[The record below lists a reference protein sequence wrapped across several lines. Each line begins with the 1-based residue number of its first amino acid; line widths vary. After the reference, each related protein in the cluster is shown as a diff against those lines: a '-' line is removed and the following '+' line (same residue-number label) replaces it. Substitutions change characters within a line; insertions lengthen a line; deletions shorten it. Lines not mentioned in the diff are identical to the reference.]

1 MKLITTFLK
10 GSLHMPGSSSSS
22 NLPPYA
28 LIPFLGTPLWVIFHP
43 DAPYQPYT
51 YVQTYSPPQ
60 SGQIQPPTGYLML
73 YPPPGLNSPNAP
85 LLTPAQPSG
94 SAASSWEQPA
104 HLIEPAAPPVLL
116 PAPSSAIPLP
126 EQTSIIEILH
136 NVQHGIAPFLSATDI
151 ARLNLSGH
159 LFFSNAI
166 AQRPIAAYTYQD
178 INGIPITPAGAIF
191 LNALIADRLL
201 TATQYRY
208 LDRQHL
214 NQLNNI
220 NTVTVMTAIDAAYSN
235 PAALPQAL
243 SPADQFHSLDMLHL
257 YWLGS
262 NYCRTLE
269 QQRKLDGQQRS
280 FIDQRNLISLVRET
294 NNPYF
299 ENTYL
304 GNSRRSRNLD
314 ETLIKQLFIL
324 AAGTGRNE
332 YLPGIGAA
340 TYLDAPTLSYGLPS
354 GSYVVTQLFFLYQQ
368 QHTAQA
374 PNGQIVVTQDA
385 LTGNV
390 TGNVGGHTL
399 NQISAQAFDNLAE
412 YVNTHNTQIQFTPT
426 NLWGLS
432 DARILSI
439 TDKSLLQTFIAQQFP
454 HENWRN
460 YFQTHYQNNS
470 WGEFVGWLNQYN
482 NLYNQYTPQQLNQI
496 FAAMAQFARHRLT
509 ILQDIYNALTDE
521 QKAMFGDALGYHG
534 QGGRR
539 TTDLTMDDSDNL
551 ASLADGT
558 VANVALL
565 EQLLIRDTRTE
576 ILGSAKSQA
585 FVRVGETVNGSLEQ
599 SKDHDWYK
607 VDLKAG
613 LNYKFL
619 LKHTNNAE
627 LLDPWLNLRN
637 SNGIIIKSDDDSA
650 GHLNSL
656 IQFKATQT
664 NTYFLDVCSWHER
677 SNGQFSLSVIA
688 A

>member
-1 MKLITTFLK
+1 
-10 GSLHMPGSSSSS
+10 
-22 NLPPYA
+22 
-28 LIPFLGTPLWVIFHP
+28 
-43 DAPYQPYT
+43 
-51 YVQTYSPPQ
+51 
-60 SGQIQPPTGYLML
+60 ML

-104 HLIEPAAPPVLL
+104 HLIEPATPPVLL

-126 EQTSIIEILH
+126 EQTNIIEILH
-136 NVQHGIAPFLSATDI
+136 NVQHGIAPFLSAIDI

-178 INGIPITPAGAIF
+178 INGIPISPAGAIF
-191 LNALIADRLL
+191 LNALITDRLL

-214 NQLNNI
+214 NQLNDR
-220 NTVTVMTAIDAAYSN
+220 NTITVMTAIDAAYSN

-280 FIDQRNLISLVRET
+280 FIDQRNLISLARET

-340 TYLDAPTLSYGLPS
+340 TYLDAPTLSYTLPS

-374 PNGQIVVTQDA
+374 PNGQIFMTQDA
-385 LTGNV
+385 LT
-390 TGNVGGHTL
+390 
-399 NQISAQAFDNLAE
+399 S
-412 YVNTHNTQIQFTPT
+412 
-426 NLWGLS
+426 
-432 DARILSI
+432 
-439 TDKSLLQTFIAQQFP
+439 
-454 HENWRN
+454 
-460 YFQTHYQNNS
+460 
-470 WGEFVGWLNQYN
+470 
-482 NLYNQYTPQQLNQI
+482 
-496 FAAMAQFARHRLT
+496 
-509 ILQDIYNALTDE
+509 NA
-521 QKAMFGDALGYHG
+521 
-534 QGGRR
+534 
-539 TTDLTMDDSDNL
+539 
-551 ASLADGT
+551 
-558 VANVALL
+558 
-565 EQLLIRDTRTE
+565 
-576 ILGSAKSQA
+576 
-585 FVRVGETVNGSLEQ
+585 
-599 SKDHDWYK
+599 
-607 VDLKAG
+607 
-613 LNYKFL
+613 
-619 LKHTNNAE
+619 
-627 LLDPWLNLRN
+627 
-637 SNGIIIKSDDDSA
+637 
-650 GHLNSL
+650 
-656 IQFKATQT
+656 
-664 NTYFLDVCSWHER
+664 
-677 SNGQFSLSVIA
+677 
-688 A
+688 